1 MVPVLRPVL
10 LNVPA
15 EFSPKIWIP
24 VNPGNMNT
32 LEIKLIKKIFL
43 Y

>member
-15 EFSPKIWIP
+15 EFSPEIWIP

-32 LEIKLIKKIFL
+32 LEKLIKKIFV